1 MKQRRAEEML
11 EKKPENILKKAILGM
26 LNRNK
31 LRHKYIE
38 PRLKIYAGPNH
49 PHEGQLSGSVV
60 MEKIP
65 RARTGSTHF
74 GFKEGKYS

>member
-49 PHEGQLSGSVV
+49 PHEGQLNGSVV
-60 MEKIP
+60 MEKHP